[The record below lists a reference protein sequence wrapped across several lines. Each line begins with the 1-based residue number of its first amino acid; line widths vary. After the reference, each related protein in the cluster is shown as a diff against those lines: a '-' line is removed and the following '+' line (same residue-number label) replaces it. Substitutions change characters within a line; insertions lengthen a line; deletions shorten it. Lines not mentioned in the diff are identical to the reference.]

1 MSPVQPGADAPVVLL
16 VDDDRM
22 VLFSTKLVLQAS
34 GFRVVAVDRGVL
46 AVEAAKRER
55 PDVMLLDIMMPEMD
69 GWETLSRIRAE
80 SELRDIPV
88 LIFTARE
95 HHRGRRVAKELGAVD
110 YVPKPYDAEKLVQL
124 CRTHAEANRRRI
136 VAAAASTPAQGVQ
149 GVSAT

>member
-1 MSPVQPGADAPVVLL
+1 VSPAPVGADAPVVLL

-46 AVEAAKRER
+46 AVDAAKRER
-55 PDVMLLDIMMPEMD
+55 PDVILLDIMMPEMD

-80 SELRDIPV
+80 TELHEIPV

-95 HHRGRRVAKELGAVD
+95 HHRGRRVARELGAVD

-124 CRTHAEANRRRI
+124 CRTHADANRRRL
-136 VAAAASTPAQGVQ
+136 AAAGAGAQ